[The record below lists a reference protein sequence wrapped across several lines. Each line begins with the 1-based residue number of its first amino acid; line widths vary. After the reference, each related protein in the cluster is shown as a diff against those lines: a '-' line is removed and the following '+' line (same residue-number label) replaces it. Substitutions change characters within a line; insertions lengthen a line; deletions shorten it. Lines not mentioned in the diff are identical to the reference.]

1 MATETYK
8 RIKQKRLQRKRKQRL
23 IKCIILGILCIF
35 ALGVTI
41 DKFAGKSKSY
51 KDLAKEETTK
61 RVNAEV
67 EKSNIDKA
75 TDSNENSDLG
85 SHKDSDNNNN
95 SDAESAQD
103 NEVVATVIRP
113 DVSEDYVA
121 ITSENVKCPYTVLVD
136 VNNHKVVAG
145 KEYDEKI
152 FPASM
157 TKVMTLIVAVE
168 HIKDMEATFE
178 MTAELIDPLYREDAS
193 LAGFAPGEMVSAKD
207 MLYGLILPS
216 GADAAVGL
224 AMMISGSEE
233 EFVKLMNE
241 KCEELGL
248 EATHFM
254 NTSGLYH
261 EEHYT
266 TPLEMAMIMEYAMN
280 NEVCAEI
287 LSTYQYT
294 TNKTKQNPEGLLLTS
309 TMFSRMYGNEVNTV
323 TIKAGKT
330 GYVGEAGSCL
340 VSYAER
346 GNDKYIAVSAKA
358 SGKWHV
364 VFDAFELYGNYIP
377 NAPGY
382 TKAN

>member
-8 RIKQKRLQRKRKQRL
+8 RIKRKRLLRKRKQRL
-23 IKCIILGILCIF
+23 VKLIVLGILCVF
-35 ALGVTI
+35 TLGVVI
-41 DKFAGKSKSY
+41 DKFAGESPKLEKTVVNESTTMQN
-51 KDLAKEETTK
+51 KEEVEQTTTPSK
-61 RVNAEV
+61 QE
-67 EKSNIDKA
+67 EP
-75 TDSNENSDLG
+75 EEL
-85 SHKDSDNNNN
+85 
-95 SDAESAQD
+95 
-103 NEVVATVIRP
+103 VIRP
-113 DVSEDYVA
+113 TKSDKYVK
-121 ITSENVKCPYTVLVD
+121 ITSENVKCPYTILVD
-136 VNNHKVVAG
+136 VNNHEIIAG

-168 HIKDMEATFE
+168 NIKDMNATFE
-178 MTAELIDPLYREDAS
+178 MTAEIIDPLYREDAS
-193 LAGFAPGEMVSAKD
+193 LAGFAPGEMVTAKD

-233 EFVKLMNE
+233 SFVKLMNE

-248 EATHFM
+248 DNTHFM

-280 NEVCAEI
+280 NEICAEI

-294 TNKTKQNPEGLLLTS
+294 TNKTEQNPEGLLLTS
-309 TMFSRMYGNEVNTV
+309 TMFSRMYGDEVDTV

-377 NAPGY
+377 NPPGY
-382 TKAN
+382 TKTG

>member
-8 RIKQKRLQRKRKQRL
+8 RIKQKRLRRKRRQRL
-23 IKCIILGILCIF
+23 ISLIVLTMLSVIVI
-35 ALGVTI
+35 GVTVNR
-41 DKFAGKSKSY
+41 FSGKSNR
-51 KDLAKEETTK
+51 KDSNKDVQKETTK
-61 RVNAEV
+61 EVNAQIETTTK
-67 EKSNIDKA
+67 EKETQEETKI
-75 TDSNENSDLG
+75 EQVIVRPVR
-85 SHKDSDNNNN
+85 SDN
-95 SDAESAQD
+95 
-103 NEVVATVIRP
+103 
-113 DVSEDYVA
+113 YVE
-121 ITSENVKCPYTVLVD
+121 ITSEKVRCPYTILVD
-136 VNNHKVVAG
+136 VNSHQVIAG
-145 KEYDEKI
+145 KQYEEKI

-168 HIKDMEATFE
+168 HIEDMEATFE

-193 LAGFAPGEMVSAKD
+193 MAGFAPGEMVTAKD

-224 AMMISGSEE
+224 ANMISGTEE

-248 EATHFM
+248 ENTHFM

-261 EEHYT
+261 DKHYT
-266 TPLEMAMIMEYAMN
+266 TALEMAMIMEYAMS
-280 NEVCAEI
+280 NEMCAQI

-294 TNKTKQNPEGLLLTS
+294 TNKTPQNPEGLLLTS
-309 TMFSRMYGNEVNTV
+309 TMFSRMYGNEVDTV

-346 GNDKYIAVSAKA
+346 GDDKYIAVSAKA

-364 VFDAFELYGNYIP
+364 VFDAFELYGNYIKNP
-377 NAPGY
+377 PGY
-382 TKAN
+382 TKE

>member
-1 MATETYK
+1 MATEIYK
-8 RIKQKRLQRKRKQRL
+8 KIKIKRLQRKRKQRL
-23 IKCIILGILCIF
+23 IICIVFGILCIF
-35 ALGVTI
+35 ALGITI
-41 DKFAGKSKSY
+41 NKLSSKQSKSEARTE
-51 KDLAKEETTK
+51 KAQETTK
-61 RVNAEV
+61 KVSAEV
-67 EKSNIDKA
+67 EKEITGDNANQD
-75 TDSNENSDLG
+75 EEV
-85 SHKDSDNNNN
+85 SH
-95 SDAESAQD
+95 AM
-103 NEVVATVIRP
+103 IRP
-113 DVSEDYVA
+113 VKADNYVK
-121 ITSENVKCPYTVLVD
+121 ITSEKVRCPYTILVD
-136 VNNHKVVAG
+136 VNSHKVIAG
-145 KEYDEKI
+145 KEFASRI

-168 HIKDMEATFE
+168 HIEDMEATFE

-193 LAGFAPGEMVSAKD
+193 LAGFAPGEIVSAKD

-233 EFVKLMNE
+233 SFVKLMNE

-248 EATHFM
+248 DNTHFM

-280 NEVCAEI
+280 NEICAEI

-294 TNKTKQNPEGLLLTS
+294 TNKTEQNPEGLLLTS
-309 TMFSRMYGNEVNTV
+309 TMFSRMYGDEVDTV

-377 NAPGY
+377 NPPGY
-382 TKAN
+382 TKTG

>member
-1 MATETYK
+1 METEAYK
-8 RIKQKRLQRKRKQRL
+8 KIKRKRLQRKRKQRL
-23 IKCIILGILCIF
+23 IKCIVLGVLCIF
-35 ALGVTI
+35 ALGITI
-41 DKFAGKSKSY
+41 NKLGSKQKKSE
-51 KDLAKEETTK
+51 ATIKETQETTK
-61 RVNAEV
+61 RVSAEV
-67 EKSNIDKA
+67 EKETTGDKA
-75 TDSNENSDLG
+75 NQDEEVSD
-85 SHKDSDNNNN
+85 
-95 SDAESAQD
+95 
-103 NEVVATVIRP
+103 VMIRP
-113 DVSEDYVA
+113 VKADDYVK
-121 ITSENVKCPYTVLVD
+121 ITSEKVRCPYTILVD
-136 VNNHKVVAG
+136 VNNHKVIAG
-145 KEYDEKI
+145 KEFASRI

-168 HIKDMEATFE
+168 HIKDMETTFE

-224 AMMISGSEE
+224 ATMISGSEE
-233 EFVKLMNE
+233 KFVKLMNE

-248 EATHFM
+248 DNTHFM

-280 NEVCAEI
+280 NEICAEI

-294 TNKTKQNPEGLLLTS
+294 TNKTAQNPEGLLLTS
-309 TMFSRMYGNEVNTV
+309 TMFSRMYGNEVDTV

-377 NAPGY
+377 NPPGY
-382 TKAN
+382 TKNN

>member
-8 RIKQKRLQRKRKQRL
+8 RIKRNRLKRKRRERL
-23 IKCIILGILCIF
+23 IKFIVLGVLCVFILGI
-35 ALGVTI
+35 TI
-41 DKFAGKSKSY
+41 NRLTDKTNKS
-51 KDLAKEETTK
+51 EETTK
-61 RVNAEV
+61 RQEETTKKVSATV
-67 EKSNIDKA
+67 E
-75 TDSNENSDLG
+75 E
-85 SHKDSDNNNN
+85 KDSESNVDKEEIENNIP
-95 SDAESAQD
+95 A
-103 NEVVATVIRP
+103 VIRP
-113 DVSEDYVA
+113 VKSEAYEK
-121 ITSENVKCPYTVLVD
+121 ITSENVRCPYTILVD
-136 VNNHKVVAG
+136 VNNHEVIAG
-145 KEYDEKI
+145 KRYDKKI

-168 HIKDMEATFE
+168 HINDLDDTFE
-178 MTAELIDPLYREDAS
+178 MTAEIIDPLYREEAS
-193 LAGFAPGEMVSAKD
+193 LAGFAPGELVTAKD

-224 AMMISGSEE
+224 AMLVSGSEE
-233 EFVKLMNE
+233 KFVDLMNE

-248 EATHFM
+248 TNTHFM

-261 EEHYT
+261 DEHYT
-266 TPLEMAMIMEYAMN
+266 TPLEMAMIMEYAMQ
-280 NEVCAEI
+280 NELCAEI

-294 TNKTKQNPEGLLLTS
+294 TNKSPQNPEGLLLTS
-309 TMFSRMYGNEVNTV
+309 TMFSRMYGNEVDTV

-358 SGKWHV
+358 SGRWHV

-377 NAPGY
+377 NPPGY
-382 TKAN
+382 TKE